1 MKKDIE
7 SAYRE
12 CTENVVRLLESSQ
25 EARDA
30 FDKLQLV
37 ISGELTY
44 SEWRR
49 WCDQELGKEKNENY

>member
-1 MKKDIE
+1 MKEDIE
-7 SAYRE
+7 SAYRK

-44 SEWRR
+44 SEWIR